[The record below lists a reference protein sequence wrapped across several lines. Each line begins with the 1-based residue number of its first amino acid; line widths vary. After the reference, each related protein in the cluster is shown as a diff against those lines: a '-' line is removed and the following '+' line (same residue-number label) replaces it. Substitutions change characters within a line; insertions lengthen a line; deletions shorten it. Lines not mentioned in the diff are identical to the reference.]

1 MQTTGDEERTTHYSH
16 KEVQWKQWVMK
27 EDSLFRQ
34 GVTMQTMGNEGRLIV
49 HTRSY
54 NSNNG

>member
-1 MQTTGDEERTTHYSH
+1 MRTMGDEERKTHYSH

-34 GVTMQTMGNEGRLIV
+34 GVALNTGNQT
-49 HTRSY
+49 T
-54 NSNNG
+54 